1 MCTDYNSGYAV
12 GDKTLQAAA
21 YGHVKIRVTYRPAEV
36 MRRQLVSMLDAE
48 FWQELAFVLEQPQV
62 GERFF
67 EIQAQNLHDA
77 RNVKILKIHAIT
89 NKEHHR

>member
-1 MCTDYNSGYAV
+1 M
-12 GDKTLQAAA
+12 
-21 YGHVKIRVTYRPAEV
+21 
-36 MRRQLVSMLDAE
+36 
-48 FWQELAFVLEQPQV
+48 

-89 NKEHHR
+89 NKEHHRFVFVALRDILCSKLIKQLCDAGKGFQSRNPQDHT